1 MPYPAENIIN
11 IVTNIRAAGLG
22 TANFGAG
29 MVFADFDSSSDVT
42 FVTGTYRDY
51 GGAAAVAAHF
61 NIASDVYLA
70 ALAWFSAVPKPKTLR
85 VYLRQELDTPVE
97 SLNDAINKRIWFYW
111 FEFETTI
118 RANDADVLAL
128 IAAGDAAD
136 KFYAGT
142 TNQADVRTPS
152 LATDIVSK
160 AKLQGSRRA
169 FLLSHATAPYAGF
182 ELAAVFSRVNFN
194 AANSTITGEFKKL
207 PGIVAEDLTLTAY
220 SAMKEKGAVFYTV
233 VETGG
238 QEDAGRVINS
248 KSTSSFGEFIDDVFN
263 LDGFVNSLRVN
274 LYNAL
279 ANIPTKLKQTPEGQ
293 QVLLDAA
300 AQIGQRFIDNGYLGA
315 RRYTSDETG
324 EEVLSDGYEIL
335 SKADDILDLT
345 DAERS
350 ERLAAPIIMRLFRA
364 GAIHAVDVTVNVD

>member
-29 MVFADFDSSSDVT
+29 MVFADFDSSTDAT
-42 FVTGTYRDY
+42 FAEGSYRDY
-51 GGAAAVAAHF
+51 GGASAVADDF

-70 ALAWFSAVPKPKTLR
+70 ALAWFSAVPKPKSLR
-85 VYLRQELDTPVE
+85 IYLRQEDDSPVE
-97 SLNDAINKRIWFYW
+97 SLNDAVNKRIWFYW
-111 FEFETTI
+111 YEFETTI

-128 IAAGDAAD
+128 ITAGDAAG

-142 TNQADVRTPS
+142 TNQTSVRDPS
-152 LATDIVSK
+152 LSTDIVSK

-182 ELAAVFSRVNFN
+182 ELGAVFSRVNFN

-207 PGIVAEDLTLTAY
+207 PGITAEDLTQTAY
-220 SAMKEKGAVFYTV
+220 SAMKEKGAPFYTV

-238 QEDAGRVINS
+238 QVDAGRVINS
-248 KSTSSFGEFIDDVFN
+248 KSTSSFGEYIDDVFN

-279 ANIPTKLKQTPEGQ
+279 ANVPTKLKQTPEGQ
-293 QVLLDAA
+293 QVLIDAA

-315 RRYTSDETG
+315 RQYTSDETG

-345 DAERS
+345 DAERA

>member
-29 MVFADFDSSSDVT
+29 MVFADFDSSTDAT
-42 FVTGTYRDY
+42 FSEGSYRDY
-51 GGAAAVAAHF
+51 GGASAVAADF
-61 NIASDVYLA
+61 SIASDPYLA
-70 ALAWFSAVPKPKTLR
+70 ALAWFSAVPKPRSLR
-85 VYLRQELDTPVE
+85 IYLRQEDDTPVE

-128 IAAGDAAD
+128 IAAGDAAG
-136 KFYAGT
+136 KFFAGT
-142 TNQADVRTPS
+142 TNQSSVRDPS
-152 LATDIVSK
+152 LATDIASK

-182 ELAAVFSRVNFN
+182 ELGAVFSRVNFN

-207 PGIVAEDLTLTAY
+207 PGIVAEDLTNTAY
-220 SAMKEKGAVFYTV
+220 SAMKEKGAPFYTV

-238 QEDAGRVINS
+238 QVDAGRVINS
-248 KSTSSFGEFIDDVFN
+248 KSTSSYGEFIDDVFN
-263 LDGFVNSLRVN
+263 LDGFVNALTVN

-279 ANIPTKLKQTPEGQ
+279 ANVPTKLKQTPEGQ
-293 QVLLDAA
+293 QVLIDAA

-315 RRYTSDETG
+315 RQYTSDETG

-345 DAERS
+345 DAERPA
-350 ERLAAPIIMRLFRA
+350 RLAAPIIMRLFRA

>member
-42 FVTGTYRDY
+42 FVAGTYRDY

-293 QVLLDAA
+293 QVLLDAS
-300 AQIGQRFIDNGYLGA
+300 AQIGQRFIDNGYLGT

>member
-29 MVFADFDSSSDVT
+29 MVFADFDSSTDAT
-42 FVTGTYRDY
+42 FAEGTYRDY
-51 GGAAAVAAHF
+51 GGASAVAAHF
-61 NIASDVYLA
+61 NIASDPYLA
-70 ALAWFSAVPKPKTLR
+70 ALAWFSAVPKPKSLR
-85 VYLRQELDTPVE
+85 IYLRQEDDSPVE
-97 SLNDAINKRIWFYW
+97 SLNDAVNKRIWFYW
-111 FEFETTI
+111 YEFETTI

-128 IAAGDAAD
+128 IAAGDAAG

-142 TNQADVRTPS
+142 TSQAAVRDPS
-152 LATDIVSK
+152 LSTDIASK

-182 ELAAVFSRVNFN
+182 ELGAVFSRVNFN

-207 PGIVAEDLTLTAY
+207 PGITAEDLTQTAY
-220 SAMKEKGAVFYTV
+220 SAMKEKGAPFYTV

-238 QEDAGRVINS
+238 QVDSGRVINS
-248 KSTSSFGEFIDDVFN
+248 KSTSSFGEYIDDVFN
-263 LDGFVNSLRVN
+263 LDGFVNALTVN

-279 ANIPTKLKQTPEGQ
+279 ANIPTKLKQTPDGQ
-293 QVLLDAA
+293 QVLIDAA
-300 AQIGQRFIDNGYLGA
+300 AQVGQRFIDNGYLGA
-315 RRYTSDETG
+315 RQYTSDETG

-350 ERLAAPIIMRLFRA
+350 ERLAALIIMRLFRA

>member
-29 MVFADFDSSSDVT
+29 MVFADFDSSTDAT
-42 FVTGTYRDY
+42 FAEGTYRDY
-51 GGAAAVAAHF
+51 GGASVVAADF

-70 ALAWFSAVPKPKTLR
+70 ALAWFSAVPKPKSLR
-85 VYLRQELDTPVE
+85 IYLRQENDSPVE
-97 SLNDAINKRIWFYW
+97 SLNDAVNKRIWFYW
-111 FEFETTI
+111 YEFETTI

-128 IAAGDAAD
+128 IAAGDAAG

-142 TNQADVRTPS
+142 TNQAAVRDPS

-182 ELAAVFSRVNFN
+182 ELGAVFSRVNFN

-207 PGIVAEDLTLTAY
+207 PGITAEDLTQTAY
-220 SAMKEKGAVFYTV
+220 SAMKEKGAPFYTI

-238 QEDAGRVINS
+238 QVDSGRVINS
-248 KSTSSFGEFIDDVFN
+248 KSTSSFGEYIDDVFN
-263 LDGFVNSLRVN
+263 LDGFVNALTVN

-315 RRYTSDETG
+315 RTYTSDETG

-335 SKADDILDLT
+335 SKADDILNIT

>member
-29 MVFADFDSSSDVT
+29 MVFADFDSSTDAT
-42 FVTGTYRDY
+42 FAEGSYRDY
-51 GGAAAVAAHF
+51 GGASAVAADF
-61 NIASDVYLA
+61 SIASDPYLA
-70 ALAWFSAVPKPKTLR
+70 ALAWFSAVPKPRSLR
-85 VYLRQELDTPVE
+85 IYLRQENDSPVE

-111 FEFETTI
+111 YEFETTI

-128 IAAGDAAD
+128 IAAGDAAG

-142 TNQADVRTPS
+142 TNQSSARDPS
-152 LATDIVSK
+152 LATDIASK
-160 AKLQGSRRA
+160 AKLQGSRRSL
-169 FLLSHATAPYAGF
+169 LLSHATAPYAGF
-182 ELAAVFSRVNFN
+182 ELGAVFSRVNFN

-207 PGIVAEDLTLTAY
+207 PGIVAEDLTNTAY
-220 SAMKEKGAVFYTV
+220 SAMKEKGAPFYTI

-238 QEDAGRVINS
+238 QVDAGRVINS
-248 KSTSSFGEFIDDVFN
+248 KSTSSYGEFIDDVFN
-263 LDGFVNSLRVN
+263 LDGFVNALTVN
-274 LYNAL
+274 LYNAQ
-279 ANIPTKLKQTPEGQ
+279 ANVPTKLKQTPEGQ
-293 QVLLDAA
+293 QVLIDAA
-300 AQIGQRFIDNGYLGA
+300 AQIGQRFIDNGYLGP
-315 RRYTSDETG
+315 RQYTSDETG

-345 DAERS
+345 DAERA

>member
-29 MVFADFDSSSDVT
+29 MVFADFDSSSDAT
-42 FVTGTYRDY
+42 FAEGTYRDY
-51 GGAAAVAAHF
+51 GGASAVAANF

-70 ALAWFSAVPKPKTLR
+70 ALAWFSAVPKPKSLR
-85 VYLRQELDTPVE
+85 IYLRQENDSPVE
-97 SLNDAINKRIWFYW
+97 SLNDAVNKRIWFYW
-111 FEFETTI
+111 YEFETTI

-128 IAAGDAAD
+128 IAAGDASG
-136 KFYAGT
+136 KYYAGT
-142 TNQADVRTPS
+142 TNQAAVRDPS

-182 ELAAVFSRVNFN
+182 ELGAVFSRVNFN

-207 PGIVAEDLTLTAY
+207 PGITAEDLTQTAY
-220 SAMKEKGAVFYTV
+220 SAMKEKGAPFYTI

-238 QEDAGRVINS
+238 QVDSGRVINS
-248 KSTSSFGEFIDDVFN
+248 KSTSSFGEYIDDVFN
-263 LDGFVNSLRVN
+263 LDGFVNALTVN

-279 ANIPTKLKQTPEGQ
+279 ANIPTKLKQTPDGQ
-293 QVLLDAA
+293 QVLIDAA
-300 AQIGQRFIDNGYLGA
+300 AQVGQRFIDNGYLGA
-315 RRYTSDETG
+315 REYTSDETG

-345 DAERS
+345 DAEHS

>member
-29 MVFADFDSSSDVT
+29 MVFADFDSSTDAT
-42 FVTGTYRDY
+42 FAEGSYRDY
-51 GGAAAVAAHF
+51 GGASAVAADF
-61 NIASDVYLA
+61 SIASDPYLA
-70 ALAWFSAVPKPKTLR
+70 ALAWFSAVPKPRSLR
-85 VYLRQELDTPVE
+85 IYLRQEDDSPVE

-111 FEFETTI
+111 YEFETTI

-128 IAAGDAAD
+128 IAAGDAAG

-142 TNQADVRTPS
+142 TNQSSVRDPS
-152 LATDIVSK
+152 LATDIASK

-182 ELAAVFSRVNFN
+182 ELGAVFSRVNFN

-207 PGIVAEDLTLTAY
+207 PGIVAEDLTNTAY
-220 SAMKEKGAVFYTV
+220 SAMKEKGAPFYTV

-238 QEDAGRVINS
+238 QVDAGRVINS

-263 LDGFVNSLRVN
+263 LDGFVNALTVSV
-274 LYNAL
+274 YNAL
-279 ANIPTKLKQTPEGQ
+279 ANAKKLGQTPDGQ
-293 QVLLDAA
+293 QVLMDAA
-300 AQIGQRFIDNGYLGA
+300 AQVGQRYIDNGYLGP
-315 RRYTSDETG
+315 RTYTSEETG
-324 EEVLSDGYEIL
+324 DELLSDGYEIL
-335 SKADDILDLT
+335 SKAVDILDLT
-345 DAERS
+345 DAERA
-350 ERLAAPIIMRLFRA
+350 ERFSAPIRIRVFRA
-364 GAIHAVDVTVNVD
+364 GAIHAVDITVDVE

>member
-29 MVFADFDSSSDVT
+29 MVFADFDSSTDAT
-42 FVTGTYRDY
+42 FAEGTYRDY
-51 GGAAAVAAHF
+51 GGASAVAANF

-70 ALAWFSAVPKPKTLR
+70 ALAWFSAIPKPRSLR
-85 VYLRQELDTPVE
+85 VYLRQEDDSPVE

-111 FEFETTI
+111 YEFETTI

-128 IAAGDAAD
+128 IAAGDAAG

-142 TNQADVRTPS
+142 TNQSAVRDPS

-169 FLLSHATAPYAGF
+169 HILSHATAPYAGF
-182 ELAAVFSRVNFN
+182 ELGAIFSRVNFN

-207 PGIVAEDLTLTAY
+207 PGITAEDLTITAY

-233 VETGG
+233 VEAGG

-263 LDGFVNSLRVN
+263 LDGFVNALMVN
-274 LYNAL
+274 VYNAL
-279 ANIPTKLKQTPEGQ
+279 ANAKKLGQTPDGQ
-293 QVLLDAA
+293 QVLINAA
-300 AQIGQRFIDNGYLGA
+300 AQIGQRFIDNGFLGQ
-315 RRYTSDETG
+315 RTYISDETG
-324 EEVLSDGYEIL
+324 DEVLSEGYEIL
-335 SKADDILDLT
+335 SKATDILDLT
-345 DAERS
+345 DAERG
-350 ERLAAPIIMRLFRA
+350 ERFSAPIIMRVFRA
-364 GAIHAVDVTVNVD
+364 GAIHAVDITVDVE

>member
-42 FVTGTYRDY
+42 FVAGTYRDY
-51 GGAAAVAAHF
+51 GGAAAVAANF

-293 QVLLDAA
+293 QELLDAA

-315 RRYTSDETG
+315 RSYTSDETG

-345 DAERS
+345 DAERA

>member
-42 FVTGTYRDY
+42 FVAGTYRDY

-128 IAAGDAAD
+128 IAAGD
-136 KFYAGT
+136 
-142 TNQADVRTPS
+142 
-152 LATDIVSK
+152 
-160 AKLQGSRRA
+160 
-169 FLLSHATAPYAGF
+169 
-182 ELAAVFSRVNFN
+182 
-194 AANSTITGEFKKL
+194 
-207 PGIVAEDLTLTAY
+207 
-220 SAMKEKGAVFYTV
+220 
-233 VETGG
+233 
-238 QEDAGRVINS
+238 
-248 KSTSSFGEFIDDVFN
+248 
-263 LDGFVNSLRVN
+263 
-274 LYNAL
+274 
-279 ANIPTKLKQTPEGQ
+279 
-293 QVLLDAA
+293 
-300 AQIGQRFIDNGYLGA
+300 
-315 RRYTSDETG
+315 
-324 EEVLSDGYEIL
+324 
-335 SKADDILDLT
+335 
-345 DAERS
+345 
-350 ERLAAPIIMRLFRA
+350 
-364 GAIHAVDVTVNVD
+364 

>member
-29 MVFADFDSSSDVT
+29 MVFADFDSSSDAT
-42 FVTGTYRDY
+42 FAEGTYRDY
-51 GGAAAVAAHF
+51 GGASAVAANF

-70 ALAWFSAVPKPKTLR
+70 ALAWFSAVPKPKSLR
-85 VYLRQELDTPVE
+85 IYLRQENDSPVE
-97 SLNDAINKRIWFYW
+97 SLNDAVNKRIWFYW
-111 FEFETTI
+111 YEFETTI

-128 IAAGDAAD
+128 IAAGDASG
-136 KFYAGT
+136 KYYAGT
-142 TNQADVRTPS
+142 TNQAAVRDPS

-182 ELAAVFSRVNFN
+182 ELGAVFSRVNFN

-207 PGIVAEDLTLTAY
+207 PGITAEDLTQTAY
-220 SAMKEKGAVFYTV
+220 SAMKEKGAPFYTI

-238 QEDAGRVINS
+238 QVDSGRVINS
-248 KSTSSFGEFIDDVFN
+248 KSTSSFGEYIDDVFN
-263 LDGFVNSLRVN
+263 LDGFVNALTVN

-279 ANIPTKLKQTPEGQ
+279 ANIPTKLKQTPDGQ
-293 QVLLDAA
+293 QVLIDAA
-300 AQIGQRFIDNGYLGA
+300 AQVGQRFIDNGYLGA
-315 RRYTSDETG
+315 RQYTSDETG

-345 DAERS
+345 DAEHS

>member
-11 IVTNIRAAGLG
+11 IVTSIRAAGLG

-29 MVFADFDSSSDVT
+29 MVFADFDSSSDAT
-42 FVTGTYRDY
+42 FAEGTYRDY
-51 GGAAAVAAHF
+51 GGASAVAANF

-70 ALAWFSAVPKPKTLR
+70 ALAWFSAVPKPKSLR
-85 VYLRQELDTPVE
+85 IYLRQENDSPVE
-97 SLNDAINKRIWFYW
+97 SLNDAVNKRIWFYW
-111 FEFETTI
+111 YEFETTI

-128 IAAGDAAD
+128 IAAGDAAG

-207 PGIVAEDLTLTAY
+207 PGIVAEDLTNTAY
-220 SAMKEKGAVFYTV
+220 SAMKEKGAPFYTV

-238 QEDAGRVINS
+238 QVDAGRVINS
-248 KSTSSFGEFIDDVFN
+248 KSTSSYGEFIDDVFN

-279 ANIPTKLKQTPEGQ
+279 ANVLTKLKQTPEGQ
-293 QVLLDAA
+293 QVLIDAA

-315 RRYTSDETG
+315 RQYTSDETG

-345 DAERS
+345 DAERA